1 MQIISVVRDFNM
13 YNQLIKDNPF
23 YPIDTNFICF
33 NNNDENLT
41 IPIRYNSFLESYDY
55 SNEDWFIFCHEDWE
69 LKENLEKRLNK
80 LDKNSLYGV
89 IGTSLNWNGHSDY
102 TYGEIENSNK
112 DGSNLIKIGNYNN
125 ELVEVGTFD
134 CQCLIMHSS
143 VVEKY
148 GLRFDKKLT
157 WDLYVED
164 FCIFAREN
172 HNIPSKILQLK
183 CQHYSF
189 GKITERFYKQ
199 YTYLQKKY
207 KNAKSVIFVGYKGIN
222 VAQDTKLR
230 RDFRNNNVEY
240 KIYKNRLIVKA
251 LEQLGVTGY
260 DPKLLE
266 GTTSVVFAPDEVV
279 GAKVLFENNKEF
291 KILEAKFGIVNGEIV
306 DSKKVEV
313 LAKTPNKETLIAM
326 LMGMLNAP
334 VSALARALNEI
345 AKKQAE

>member
-69 LKENLEKRLNK
+69 LKEDLEKRLNK

-89 IGTSLNWNGHSDY
+89 IGTSLNWNGYSNY
-102 TYGEIENSNK
+102 IYGEIENSNK
-112 DGSNLIKIGNYNN
+112 DGSGLIKLGIYKDNFM
-125 ELVEVGTFD
+125 EVGTFD
-134 CQCLIMHSS
+134 CQCIIMHSS
-143 VVEKY
+143 LIKKY
-148 GLRFDKKLT
+148 NLRFDENLT

-189 GKITERFYKQ
+189 GNIAERFHTQ
-199 YTYLQKKY
+199 YAYLQKKY
-207 KNAKSVIFVGYKGIN
+207 KNAKNAYTSTCSNKIIGKQNLLFYFNKSMHNLLKFFYQKKTTKSGTLLIKICKIPVYREKG
-222 VAQDTKLR
+222 
-230 RDFRNNNVEY
+230 
-240 KIYKNRLIVKA
+240 
-251 LEQLGVTGY
+251 
-260 DPKLLE
+260 
-266 GTTSVVFAPDEVV
+266 
-279 GAKVLFENNKEF
+279 KE
-291 KILEAKFGIVNGEIV
+291 
-306 DSKKVEV
+306 
-313 LAKTPNKETLIAM
+313 
-326 LMGMLNAP
+326 
-334 VSALARALNEI
+334 
-345 AKKQAE
+345 

>member
-1 MQIISVVRDFNM
+1 MSS
-13 YNQLIKDNPF
+13 
-23 YPIDTNFICF
+23 
-33 NNNDENLT
+33 NLT
-41 IPIRYNSFLESYDY
+41 LKKEVVA
-55 SNEDWFIFCHEDWE
+55 EFIE
-69 LKENLEKRLNK
+69 
-80 LDKNSLYGV
+80 
-89 IGTSLNWNGHSDY
+89 
-102 TYGEIENSNK
+102 
-112 DGSNLIKIGNYNN
+112 
-125 ELVEVGTFD
+125 
-134 CQCLIMHSS
+134 
-143 VVEKY
+143 
-148 GLRFDKKLT
+148 
-157 WDLYVED
+157 
-164 FCIFAREN
+164 
-172 HNIPSKILQLK
+172 
-183 CQHYSF
+183 
-189 GKITERFYKQ
+189 
-199 YTYLQKKY
+199 KY

-260 DPKLLE
+260 EPTLLE
-266 GTTSVVFAPDEVV
+266 GTTSVVFAPDEVI
-279 GAKVLFENNKEF
+279 GAKVLFDNNKEF